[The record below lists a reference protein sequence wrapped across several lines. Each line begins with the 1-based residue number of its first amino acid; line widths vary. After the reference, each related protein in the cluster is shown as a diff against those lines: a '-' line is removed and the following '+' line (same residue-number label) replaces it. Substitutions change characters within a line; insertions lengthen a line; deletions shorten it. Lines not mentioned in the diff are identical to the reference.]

1 MIDQKSKH
9 IQDDGL
15 PISIPRTP
23 IHALTVGGT
32 VPDIASYTG
41 KAIISKIGKT
51 MADYSVQNKRMI
63 NCLLESYLT
72 TGELVTCGDEQFI
85 TVVSRKEII
94 QGQEVAIIAYGLICN
109 TTLTVTRTEI
119 AYDENGSPTGEET
132 TAVIDALACR
142 ADQVNGKMREID
154 TGLLDT
160 TVMKLTSPD
169 DSGLLLSDKAVVA
182 GRDYRVDDIDRFS
195 IPGAMMIQ
203 LSIWTAG

>member
-1 MIDQKSKH
+1 MIDSKSSH
-9 IQDDGL
+9 IQEDGL
-15 PISIPRTP
+15 SIVISRTP
-23 IHALTVGGT
+23 TN
-32 VPDIASYTG
+32 YEG

-51 MADYSVQNKRMI
+51 LSDYSVQNKRML
-63 NCLLESYLT
+63 NCLLESNLT

-109 TTLTVTRTEI
+109 TTLTVTRTET
-119 AYDENGSPTGEET
+119 AYDGEGNPTGEIPST
-132 TAVIDALACR
+132 VINALACR

-195 IPGAMMIQ
+195 IPGAMVVQ

>member
-15 PISIPRTP
+15 TITIARTP
-23 IHALTVGGT
+23 I
-32 VPDIASYTG
+32 SYTG

-51 MADYSVQNKRMI
+51 MSDYSVQNKRMI
-63 NCLLESYLT
+63 NCLLDSNLT

-119 AYDENGSPTGEET
+119 AYDENGNPTGEET
-132 TAVIDALACR
+132 TTVIDALACR

-160 TVMKLTSPD
+160 TVMKVSSPD
-169 DSGLLLSDKAVVA
+169 DSVLLLGDKAVIA